1 MAAYSAGAAFRQNKQ
16 NACIESKG
24 LNLSGEALFGI
35 PFPDKDV
42 STVAHGVRGSQV
54 SKISSVVSN
63 RICGEEFGI
72 RRPLP
77 SIADRMSDGNDY
89 GDDGPNV

>member
-1 MAAYSAGAAFRQNKQ
+1 MAAYSAGATFRQNKQ

-42 STVAHGVRGSQV
+42 STVVQGVRGSQV
-54 SKISSVVSN
+54 SKTSSVVSN
-63 RICGEEFGI
+63 RICCDGRGVH
-72 RRPLP
+72 RPLP
-77 SIADRMSDGNDY
+77 FVADRMSDDNDY
-89 GDDGPNV
+89 GDDGPDV